1 MPLAQP
7 QPDNWTAGQF
17 PQAADFNKN
26 IRDAFNFL
34 SAKTVFSARQTV
46 AQSIPNAAITVL
58 TLDTLIEDTYSG
70 WTSGASNKYTAQQD
84 GLYMITCC
92 YYTTGGNGAGAVA
105 AAFLQLNGGSTYY
118 EGEQHAIATIA
129 GWGTSVSWLVPLRGG
144 ADYIQPCAYQS
155 SGAALNTAVTALG
168 SESSM
173 EIEWASG

>member
-7 QPDNWTAGQF
+7 QPVTWKGAQF
-17 PQAADFNKN
+17 PTATDFNAQ
-26 IRDAFNFL
+26 IRDAFNYL
-34 SAKTVFSARQTV
+34 NAKTVFSARQTV
-46 AQSIPNAAITVL
+46 AQSIANSSLTVL
-58 TLDTLIEDTYSG
+58 TLDTVIEDTYSG

-105 AAFLQLNGGSTYY
+105 AAFIQLNGGTTYY
-118 EGEQHAIATIA
+118 EGEQHAISTIA

-144 ADYIQPCAYQS
+144 ADYVQPVAFQT